1 MSSLLSD
8 AGNALSRG
16 GRGRWTAALL
26 AVALAAGCRDVV
38 RPPDPA
44 GGHLFD
50 RYAALGNS
58 ITAGFQSAGINDS
71 TQRQSY
77 VTLLA
82 QSMGTAF
89 HQPLLNAPGC
99 PPPVVNIFTGQ
110 TVGGASAPPCALRDA
125 DIPFVINDVAVPGAA
140 IIDPLT
146 NLSDSSSANALTT
159 LMLGGRTQLE
169 AAREVRPTFV
179 TMWLGN
185 NDVLGAALAGDTT
198 LITPPA
204 TFADRY
210 GAVADSIAGFQDLE
224 GAVLVGVANVTLI
237 PNLSLGAAWWQADQ
251 QGQLPPNFSVDGDC
265 APSQFGGVGEE
276 ARVPFAYGFG
286 VLLAR
291 AQQGQTVHLDCVTDA
306 PVLNPDEVLAVNRA
320 VAAFN
325 QTIQQVAQ
333 DRGWAYFDPNGLL
346 LQEFQAGNIP
356 VFPNTS
362 GAEAV
367 TEPFGPF
374 FSKDG
379 VHPSLQGH
387 REVAAALVDVINQ
400 AYGTD
405 LQPPQ

>member
-8 AGNALSRG
+8 AGNALSNG
-16 GRGRWTAALL
+16 GRGRWTVALL
-26 AVALAAGCRDVV
+26 AVGLAAGCHDVV
-38 RPPDPA
+38 QPPDPA
-44 GGHLFD
+44 GGHIFD

-71 TQRQSY
+71 TQQQSY
-77 VTLLA
+77 ATLLA
-82 QSMGTAF
+82 RSMGTNF

-99 PPPVVNIFTGQ
+99 PPPVVNIFTGE
-110 TVGGASAPPCALRDA
+110 TVGGPDAPPCALRDP
-125 DIPFVINDVAVPGAA
+125 DIPNVINDVAVPGAA

-169 AAREVRPTFV
+169 AARAVRPTFV

-198 LITPPA
+198 LITPQA
-204 TFADRY
+204 IFADRFA
-210 GAVADSIAGFQDLE
+210 AVADSIARFQDLE
-224 GAVLVGVANVTLI
+224 GAVLIGVANVTLI
-237 PNLSLGAAWWQADQ
+237 PNLSLGAAYWQAYQ
-251 QGQLPPNFSVDGDC
+251 NGQLPPTFTVSNDC
-265 APSQFGGVGEE
+265 APSQFGGVGQE

-286 VLLAR
+286 VLMAQ
-291 AQQGQTVHLDCVTDA
+291 AQQGQAVNLDCVNDP

-320 VAAFN
+320 VAGFN

-333 DRGWAYFDPNGLL
+333 DHNWPYFDPNGLL

-356 VFPNTS
+356 LFPNTS
-362 GAEAV
+362 GTEAV

-387 REVAAALVDVINQ
+387 QEVAAALTDVIDQ
-400 AYGTD
+400 AYGTE
-405 LQPPQ
+405 LQPLK